1 MLRAKPAIT
10 PLLLAFTF
18 YSRPGTL
25 PIPANPGTGPAWSGG
40 LYVFTLVPSPTC
52 LLSVEKKTHGIP
64 EPGHPQRVCVQKT
77 VYRGQGPSGREFLE
91 KEMVVV
97 RQNDGA
103 TSGDLWNA
111 PLPPPPIV
119 LMVGCGCPEPSCCR
133 N

>member
-1 MLRAKPAIT
+1 MSSHWFPA
-10 PLLLAFTF
+10 PNA
-18 YSRPGTL
+18 SC
-25 PIPANPGTGPAWSGG
+25 
-40 LYVFTLVPSPTC
+40 LV
-52 LLSVEKKTHGIP
+52 KKTHGIP

-111 PLPPPPIV
+111 PLPPPHH
-119 LMVGCGCPEPSCCR
+119 CPLGGLWVS
-133 N
+133 